1 MDWKP
6 VKGVSEKNL
15 KNSVRDLSFSVHTVE
30 NTNTKEKNEKC
41 LSNTSQSPTGYC
53 DGESQ
58 YLLFKTICMNEK
70 RIIDMMQRIEK
81 YILGKLTQ
89 KEIDELWIEFLKDPE
104 WYIILK
110 TDLRHYFTKIR

>member
-1 MDWKP
+1 
-6 VKGVSEKNL
+6 
-15 KNSVRDLSFSVHTVE
+15 
-30 NTNTKEKNEKC
+30 
-41 LSNTSQSPTGYC
+41 
-53 DGESQ
+53 
-58 YLLFKTICMNEK
+58 MNEK

-81 YILGKLTQ
+81 YILGKITQ